1 MLRMFN
7 AGGGLISQIR
17 VIMAKNVTLN
27 LFQGLAG
34 VRFRNKFGMTFSL
47 SLNNIWWKFIYSSL
61 NAVLAKVKKTAI
73 ICLWK

>member
-7 AGGGLISQIR
+7 AGGLISQILF
-17 VIMAKNVTLN
+17 IMAKNVTLN
-27 LFQGLAG
+27 LFQGLAA

-73 ICLWK
+73 ISLWK

>member
-1 MLRMFN
+1 MR
-7 AGGGLISQIR
+7 GGLISQILF
-17 VIMAKNVTLN
+17 IMAKNVTLN
-27 LFQGLAG
+27 LFQGLAA